1 MDIRGGY
8 AKPKW
13 TDVLWV
19 QLFLLPITTCKW
31 AYFYGRW
38 LWKFGLCRQEYGEEE
53 KLYVIRRNMGLSQLQ
68 FNVSGCNEMTLN
80 SCSIS
85 RASVLSQGQAGIFK
99 CCPRWTDKSLTITLK
114 L

>member
-68 FNVSGCNEMTLN
+68 FDAQYPAVEDVHDLLDRELWVYDNFKVS
-80 SCSIS
+80 
-85 RASVLSQGQAGIFK
+85 
-99 CCPRWTDKSLTITLK
+99 
-114 L
+114 